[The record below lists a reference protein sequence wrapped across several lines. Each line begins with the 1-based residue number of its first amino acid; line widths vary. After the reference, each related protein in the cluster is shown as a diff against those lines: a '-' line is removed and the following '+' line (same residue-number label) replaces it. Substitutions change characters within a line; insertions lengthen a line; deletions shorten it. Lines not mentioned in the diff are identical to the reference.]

1 MAQNSSP
8 ALAEKQVSTVRW
20 LTGLVGI
27 LVFSGI
33 LGFLVTDYIPL
44 FYPSIDATPLFKLV
58 TFIFSVLFGL
68 CIEMLLWG
76 KSTIESFKLVVEG
89 SIDKKVK
96 EASKEAFRSSFV
108 ELVLPSSNR
117 DSVATRLHM
126 ERIEDYL
133 SKSTS
138 HPALMQRA
146 ISSMFEDVIGEWAS
160 RSRLLLSDSGLELE
174 MSETVNLSKNMMED
188 GHSYLILEHSIC
200 DAKNIWSPQFVNFI
214 EQTGLNRDIACQFVL
229 LCTKD
234 ELHND
239 MTMSDFCK
247 ELKFLHN
254 AKFDVLWCDKNKLAH
269 EIGRRVPKNN
279 IELFNN
285 SAAIMMDEANVYEG
299 KLRTWIRD
307 LNNDIELKNTIN
319 TVTDLSIKLDLRKF
333 NKLNKEY
340 KLKGS

>member
-1 MAQNSSP
+1 MVQNSSP
-8 ALAEKQVSTVRW
+8 KTVKPVSTFRW
-20 LTGLVGI
+20 LAGLIGI
-27 LVFSGI
+27 LVFSGV

-44 FYPSIDATPLFKLV
+44 FYPSIDATPMFKLV
-58 TFIFSVLFGL
+58 TFVFGVLFGL

-76 KSTIESFKLVVEG
+76 KSTIESFKITVEE
-89 SIDKKVK
+89 SIDIKVK

-133 SKSTS
+133 SKSTV

-160 RSRLLLSDSGLELE
+160 RTRQLLSDAGLKLE
-174 MSETVNLSKNMMED
+174 MSETVNLSKNMMEG

-214 EQTGLNRDIACQFVL
+214 EQTGLNREITCQFVL

-234 ELHND
+234 KLYDEE
-239 MTMSDFCK
+239 TVSDFEK
-247 ELKFLHN
+247 QIKFLHS
-254 AKFDVLWCDKNKLAH
+254 AKFEVLWCDKDKLSH

-285 SAAIMMDEANVYEG
+285 SAAIMMDEATIYEG
-299 KLRTWIRD
+299 KLRTWIKD
-307 LNNDIELKNTIN
+307 LNNDIELKNTLN
-319 TVTDLSIKLDLRKF
+319 TIANLSIKLDLRKF
-333 NKLNKEY
+333 K
-340 KLKGS
+340 KLKRDFKTEGK